1 MRNVI
6 FTCWGIFAVGAFALA
21 GVTYSVDKLDRAT
34 RLQCAT
40 QDWPQHQHS
49 AHVRFCRAYL
59 AER

>member
-6 FTCWGIFAVGAFALA
+6 FTAWGIFAVGAFALA
-21 GVTYSVDKLDRAT
+21 GANYSATKLDEAT

-40 QDWPQHQHS
+40 QDWPAHQHN
-49 AHVRFCRAYL
+49 AHVRFCRTYL